1 MMKEF
6 WDSRYAETEFAYGTE
21 ANDFLKEELV
31 KLPVGKILFPADGE
45 GRNSVFAATLGW
57 EVTSFDISQEGRNKA
72 MQLAANKQVKIDYQV
87 GLLEDLHFE
96 NEQFDAI
103 AFIFAHFPSA
113 IKSHYH
119 QTISGFLKTGG
130 TVIFE
135 AFSKKHIEYN
145 SINEKVGG
153 PKDVDTLCSIA
164 EIENDFKDFEIIEL
178 REQEVELNEGKYHIG
193 TGSVIRFVGRKK

>member
-1 MMKEF
+1 MKEF

-31 KLPVGKILFPADGE
+31 KLPVGKLLFPADGE

-72 MQLAANKQVKIDYQV
+72 MQLAANKQVEIDYQV

-96 NEQFDAI
+96 KEQFDAI
-103 AFIFAHFPSA
+103 ALIFAHFPSA

-119 QTISGFLKTGG
+119 QTISGFLRKDG

-135 AFSKKHIEYN
+135 AFSKKHIDYN
-145 SINEKVGG
+145 SANEKVGG
-153 PKDVDTLCSIA
+153 PRDVDTLCSIA
-164 EIENDFKDFEIIEL
+164 EIENDFNNFEIIEL